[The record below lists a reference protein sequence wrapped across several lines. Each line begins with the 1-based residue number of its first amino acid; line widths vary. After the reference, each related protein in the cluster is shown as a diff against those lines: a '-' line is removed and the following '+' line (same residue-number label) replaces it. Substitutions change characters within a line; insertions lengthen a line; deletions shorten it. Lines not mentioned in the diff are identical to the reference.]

1 MNTVIITGAAG
12 FIGSHLTGHFLRAGD
27 QVVAVDNLSSGRQ
40 KNLQGFQQNL
50 QFIKADVTQPWTNW
64 LDQVVVKGKITKV
77 FHFASLASP
86 PLYQEKPLDTLW
98 VNSLGLSHAL
108 QTATAAGAHLTFAS
122 TSEVYG
128 DPDQHPQTED
138 YRGNVNT
145 YGPRACYDE
154 AKRFGEALI
163 YSWNQVHKTQH
174 GCVRIFNTYG
184 PKMNPLD
191 GRVVINFLKQAQ
203 EGVELTVFGDG
214 KQTRSFCYVD
224 DLVDAIVRYSDR
236 KHSIPINIGNDKE
249 FTINEL
255 AQAVQSLH
263 PEQKL
268 KITFL
273 SLPVDD
279 PKQRRPDL
287 TRAQA
292 MLDWQPK
299 TPLNAGLKKMM
310 DWYLTEVK
318 A

>member
-154 AKRFGEALI
+154 AKRFGEAI
-163 YSWNQVHKTQH
+163 TMAYHRAHNVNTAIA
-174 GCVRIFNTYG
+174 RIFNTYG
-184 PKMNPLD
+184 SRMRPED
-191 GRVVINFLKQAQ
+191 GRVIPNFFSQAGHKQP
-203 EGVELTVFGDG
+203 LTIYGDG
-214 KQTRSFCYVD
+214 KQTRSLCYVS
-224 DLVDAIVRYSDR
+224 DLVQGIYALMQSEV
-236 KHSIPINIGNDKE
+236 HEPINIGNPHE
-249 FTINEL
+249 MTILDL
-255 AQAVQSLH
+255 AETVN
-263 PEQKL
+263 
-268 KITFL
+268 KITGNT
-273 SLPVDD
+273 SKHEYKPLPPDD
-279 PKQRRPDL
+279 PKQRCPNIEKAKAL
-287 TRAQA
+287 LNWTPKISLEEGLSTTLEYFKEEQA
-292 MLDWQPK
+292 R
-299 TPLNAGLKKMM
+299 
-310 DWYLTEVK
+310 
-318 A
+318 